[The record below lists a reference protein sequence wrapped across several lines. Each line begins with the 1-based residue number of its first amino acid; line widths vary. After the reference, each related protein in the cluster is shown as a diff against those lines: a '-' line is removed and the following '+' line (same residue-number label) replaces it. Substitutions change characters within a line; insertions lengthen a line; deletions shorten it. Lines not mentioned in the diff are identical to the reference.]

1 MRRAFLLGLLVAC
14 SDPPTG
20 EITARVTHYDYQLDI
35 ETRQAHADLTLAI
48 DVGGNCV
55 KIPFR
60 GGGPTSVTIGGDAA
74 SGSVDG
80 MTLEAC
86 GEGWEQGQAIHLTA
100 DVEIPLATLGPSQ
113 VGYSITKDNEG
124 NQFYYLVS
132 WLGGCDQF
140 APCDNRTDQFA
151 TYKFTVTHP
160 ANYKARCPGKITE
173 KSPTETICDFDLEGG
188 PTYSTFGVAAYP
200 AWTETDKGSWG
211 GVQVTL
217 YDRASTKIDSQ
228 IDVAYH
234 TGYLEWMQSQFGP
247 YPFGSELR
255 VLTAPTYWSGF
266 EHPGNIVLDDSLA
279 KVLRPRYWNETAHVL
294 DHEIAHMWAGDQTTL
309 KGTYDFVWK
318 ESMAEYL
325 SYVYEDMVS
334 PANGLITTQYWKAAS
349 DGAAYYPVPGEMP
362 ALFDYYG
369 DVYGPGPMVLFHQLE
384 VMTSRE
390 QVLAA
395 IKTLLGKPHAIGVDD
410 VLAALETSTGL
421 DLDDYAAAWIRGTGA
436 PNWPRYAMT
445 YGSGMLTLTQTN
457 KTTPARGCKFHV
469 ALKGANAT
477 DVQLVE
483 IDTRTNVD
491 QTIAVTPTFT
501 VTALDLDPMAECL
514 VFKQSSSPRTLP
526 ADRPHPWVT
535 HR

>member
-20 EITARVTHYDYQLDI
+20 EITAHVTHYDYKLDI
-35 ETRQAHADLTLAI
+35 ESRHAHADLTLAI
-48 DVGGNCV
+48 DVGGDCI
-55 KIPFR
+55 KLPFR
-60 GGGPTSVTIGGDAA
+60 GGNPTNVTLGGDAA
-74 SGSVDG
+74 GGSFDG

-86 GEGWEQGQAIHLTA
+86 GDGWEMGQTIHLTA
-100 DVEIPLATLGPSQ
+100 DVEIPLATLGASQ

-140 APCDNRTDQFA
+140 APCDNRPDQFA

-160 ANYKARCPGKITE
+160 ANYKARCPGTITE
-173 KSPTETICDFDLEGG
+173 TSATETICNFDQPGG

-200 AWTETDKGSWG
+200 AWTQTDKGNWG

-217 YDRASTKIDSQ
+217 YDRASTNINANIDP
-228 IDVAYH
+228 AYH

-247 YPFGSELR
+247 YPFGDELR

-266 EHPGNIVLDDSLA
+266 EHPGNIVLDDTLA
-279 KVLRPRYWNETAHVL
+279 RTIRPRYWNETAHVL

-325 SYVYEDMVS
+325 SYVYEDMTS
-334 PANGLITTQYWKAAS
+334 PANGLKTTQYWKLAS

-362 ALFDYYG
+362 ALIDYYG

-384 VMTSRE
+384 VMTSRDK
-390 QVLAA
+390 VLAA
-395 IKTLLGKPHAIGVDD
+395 IKTLLGKPHAISVDD
-410 VLAALETSTGL
+410 VIAALETSTGL
-421 DLDDYAAAWIRGTGA
+421 ELDDYAAAWIKGTGK

-445 YGSGMLTLTQTN
+445 FANNTLTLTQTN

-469 ALKGANAT
+469 ALKGANAP

-483 IDTRTNVD
+483 VDTTVNVD
-491 QTIAVTPTFT
+491 QTIPVTPAFT
-501 VTALDLDPMAECL
+501 VTSLDLDPMAECL

-526 ADRPHPWVT
+526 SERHHPWVT
-535 HR
+535 YR